1 MPDKR
6 CLGIVAGAVVLTV
19 CLGIALIVD
28 SIHVIDEGEV
38 GVYYVYGDLE
48 ETLGYPGKEMAL
60 SSNLVLTC
68 KKKVINKK

>member
-6 CLGIVAGAVVLTV
+6 VLGTIAGAVVLAV

-38 GVYYVYGDLE
+38 GVYYVYGELE
-48 ETLGYPGKEMAL
+48 DTLGYPGKMMAL
-60 SSNLVLTC
+60 SSYLVLAC
-68 KKKVINKK
+68 